1 MTLALEI
8 VDLHASVGDVEILK
22 GLSLEVPFGQIHA
35 IMGPNGSGKSTLCH
49 VLAGK
54 DVYTVTGQARLDGR
68 DLLGEPTDVRARM
81 GLIQGFQY
89 PVEIRGVKLI
99 DFLREAADE
108 SGIETAEV
116 ERRIVASGEQFD
128 MTRFLTRSV
137 NQDLSGGEKK
147 RSEIFQMAVLQPKVA
162 ILDEIDSGLDID
174 AVRDVAEAVEAMR
187 GPDVGILLIT
197 HYSRILR
204 YLTTDRIHVMMD
216 GRIVESGGAELATEL
231 EAGGY
236 EALRSRLK

>member
-174 AVRDVAEAVEAMR
+174 AVREVAEAVEAMR

-204 YLTTDRIHVMMD
+204 HLTTDRIHVMMD